1 MFYELFR
8 RVIYNYERNVLE
20 HSIPFRLKVDA
31 SQTWKNKIST
41 IQILLYV

>member
-1 MFYELFR
+1 MFHELFR

-20 HSIPFRLKVDA
+20 LNIPFRLKFDS
-31 SQTWKNKIST
+31 SQTWKNKIRT